1 MSYKPTSYSGFC
13 PVGVPFD
20 PTDYVNFMATNAN
33 TLIPVG
39 MESLSVGTGSV
50 VSCTASKYSVSG
62 ILADKAYITLES
74 GNARFSARGDITPL
88 TSGNGTKLQVS
99 SSGTSFY
106 EIQTDISQL
115 RFLAVGGDTTVNLQ
129 YFKVGQ

>member
-20 PTDYVNFMATNAN
+20 PTDYINFMSTNAN

-39 MESLSVGTGSV
+39 MESLAVTTGSAA
-50 VSCTASKYSVSG
+50 SCTASKYSVSG
-62 ILADKAYITLES
+62 ILADTAYITLES
-74 GNARFSARGDITPL
+74 GVARFSVLGDAVPL
-88 TSGNGTKLQVS
+88 TSTSGTKLEVS
-99 SSGTSFY
+99 ASGTSFHQ
-106 EIQTDISQL
+106 IQTDISQL
-115 RFLAVGGDTTVNLQ
+115 RFLAVNSNTTVNLQ